1 MFFKL
6 YCQSF
11 HLMVISVQTKVQHHM
26 CVCFGCVWECVSQF
40 GGSSKW
46 SVQQQGLN
54 LFCSPT
60 ALWPESGLGRCSVR
74 TLFHPSYSLW
84 CHEDGSNE
92 NTKTPSL
99 PPTCPGRLTATGLS
113 MEWWLLQDSK
123 CAWTDTYT
131 HTHTEK
137 NTQNSHTDGPS
148 KRKCCLTP
156 APCGHGRDQ
165 IASKEVDA
173 SWLSYLLG
181 KGKGLQSYLRPL
193 KHYVALVGV
202 KAVLFTN
209 VRITQRTKQSNNKHN
224 HRPQFLEMQ
233 LNMFVFHHLLY
244 RPRRE
249 RKLKIP
255 TSTTLKCQV
264 KSVKYSACQSKHM
277 ARIQE
282 KWLHIWIIHCLH
294 DCKQYVIWMAGTVYQ
309 WSFIWN
315 QACHF

>member
-1 MFFKL
+1 MYFKR

-11 HLMVISVQTKVQHHM
+11 HLMVISVETKVQHHM

-46 SVQQQGLN
+46 SEQQQGLN

-113 MEWWLLQDSK
+113 MERWLLQDPK
-123 CAWTDTYT
+123 CAWTDR
-131 HTHTEK
+131 HSHREK
-137 NTQNSHTDGPS
+137 KKKTQNCLTQMALS

-156 APCGHGRDQ
+156 APCGHGKAQ

-181 KGKGLQSYLRPL
+181 KGKGLQSYLRAF
-193 KHYVALVGV
+193 KHYAALIEV
-202 KAVLFTN
+202 KAVLFTK
-209 VRITQRTKQSNNKHN
+209 VRITQRTKWSNNKNN
-224 HRPQFLEMQ
+224 HKPQFL
-233 LNMFVFHHLLY
+233 
-244 RPRRE
+244 
-249 RKLKIP
+249 
-255 TSTTLKCQV
+255 
-264 KSVKYSACQSKHM
+264 
-277 ARIQE
+277 
-282 KWLHIWIIHCLH
+282 
-294 DCKQYVIWMAGTVYQ
+294 
-309 WSFIWN
+309 
-315 QACHF
+315 